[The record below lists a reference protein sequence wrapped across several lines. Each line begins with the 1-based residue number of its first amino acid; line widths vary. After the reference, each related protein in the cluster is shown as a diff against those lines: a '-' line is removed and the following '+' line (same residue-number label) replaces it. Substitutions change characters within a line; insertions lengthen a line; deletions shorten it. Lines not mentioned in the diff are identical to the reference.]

1 MKTTLK
7 TLVLSLTAA
16 SLLNAFAGER
26 ELSYAAE
33 DAAYQAVSRMS
44 ADGRLKGVKNI
55 AFVKLMLPQG
65 EKELR
70 LGSNLSITFES
81 ALSAVPTDLRFVLHG
96 SKDAEWTLIDEIFD
110 QASDFESYNPA
121 THPKFKQ
128 LKLSDALLYGQVIDA
143 TESKDGLKTTM
154 RISLKLLKVATAEV
168 IWGGVIEGVYNDE
181 GPDNQLLPYFA
192 RKAVEKAAADA
203 VAKLPPSLNDYGVFL
218 LPFEGPYGRAMTQV
232 FLNAL
237 TAAGKQDK
245 IAIYDLPNGGAA
257 DRMLARFL
265 RERAGAGVALNESLL
280 KQVEAK
286 AGGKVRGGKLAV
298 LSGMVT
304 SGRVYPK
311 TVVDATGLP
320 VDLLTGSHSDDRG
333 VMKENERWNATLFEI
348 IADLKFRDVNDSFRV
363 IAAVGANGVYERDV
377 EGDVVQQ
384 LKSFVTVR
392 NIIFA
397 IVILI
402 VIWFVMHFIVRV
414 R

>member
-1 MKTTLK
+1 MKTLIR

-16 SLLNAFAGER
+16 SLLNTFAGER

-33 DAAYQAVSRMS
+33 DAAYQAVSRIS
-44 ADGRLKGVKNI
+44 VDGRLKGIRNI

-70 LGSNLSITFES
+70 LGNNLSITFES
-81 ALSAVPTDLRFVLHG
+81 ALSAVPSDLRFVLHG
-96 SKDAEWTLIDEIFD
+96 SRDAEWTLIDEIFD

-143 TESKDGLKTTM
+143 TESKDGLKTTV
-154 RISLKLLKVATAEV
+154 RVSLKLLKVATAEV
-168 IWGGVIEGVYNDE
+168 IWGGVLEGVYNDE

-192 RKAVEKAAADA
+192 RKAVESAAADA
-203 VAKLPPSLNDYGVFL
+203 VAKLPTNLNDYGVFL
-218 LPFEGPYGRAMTQV
+218 LPFEGPFGRSMTQV

-237 TAAGKQDK
+237 TAAGKQEK
-245 IAIYDLPNGGAA
+245 VVIYDLPNGGAA

-265 RERAGAGVALNESLL
+265 RERAGAGVTLNESLL
-280 KQVEAK
+280 KQIETK
-286 AGGKVRGGKLAV
+286 AGGKVKGGKLAI

-304 SGRVYPK
+304 SGRVFPL
-311 TVVDATGLP
+311 TLVDPTGRP
-320 VDLLTGSHSDDRG
+320 VDVLTGSDTDR
-333 VMKENERWNATLFEI
+333 RPNATHFEV
-348 IADLKFRDVNDSFRV
+348 IADLKFRDINDGFRV
-363 IAAVGANGVYERDV
+363 IAAVGATGVFDRDV
-377 EGDVVQQ
+377 GDDVTNQ

>member
-26 ELSYAAE
+26 ELSYATE
-33 DAAYQAVSRMS
+33 DAAYQVVSRLS
-44 ADGRLKGVKNI
+44 VDGRLKGIGNI
-55 AFVKLMLPQG
+55 AFVGLIQQKGDKAVRLAVNLPP
-65 EKELR
+65 
-70 LGSNLSITFES
+70 TFEA
-81 ALSAVPTDLRFVLHG
+81 ALSSVPSDLRFVLH
-96 SKDAEWTLIDEIFD
+96 SSNDAEWTLIDEIFD

-128 LKLSDALLYGQVIDA
+128 LKLADAFLYGTVTDCDPA
-143 TESKDGLKTTM
+143 AKDNKTAV
-154 RISLKLLKVATAEV
+154 RIALKLLKAATAEL
-168 IWGGVIEGVYNDE
+168 IWGGIIEGVYNDE
-181 GPDNQLLPYFA
+181 GPDNQMLPYFA
-192 RKAVEKAAADA
+192 RKAVEAAAADA
-203 VAKLPPSLNDYGVFL
+203 VAKLPANLNDYGVFL
-218 LPFEGPYGRAMTQV
+218 LPFDGPFGRSMTQV

-237 TAAGKQDK
+237 TMAGKQEK
-245 IAIYDLPNGGAA
+245 VVIYDLPNGGAA

-286 AGGKVRGGKLAV
+286 AGGKVKGGKLAI

-304 SGRVYPK
+304 SGRVYPL
-311 TVVDATGLP
+311 TLVDPTGRP
-320 VDLLTGSHSDDRG
+320 VDVLTGSNTG
-333 VMKENERWNATLFEI
+333 PKPNATHFEI
-348 IADLKFRDVNDSFRV
+348 IADLKFRDINDSFRV
-363 IAAVGANGVYERDV
+363 VAAVGATGVFDRDV
-377 EGDVVQQ
+377 GDDVKNQ
-384 LKSFVTVR
+384 LLSFVTVR

-397 IVILI
+397 VVILI

>member
-26 ELSYAAE
+26 ELSYATE
-33 DAAYQAVSRMS
+33 DVAYQAVSRLS
-44 ADGRLKGVKNI
+44 ADGRLKGIKNI
-55 AFVKLMLPQG
+55 AFVRLMIPEG
-65 EKELR
+65 KAELR
-70 LGSNLSITFES
+70 LGSNLSLTFES
-81 ALSAVPTDLRFVLHG
+81 ALSAVPGDLRFVLHG
-96 SKDAEWTLIDEIFD
+96 SRDAEWTLIDEIFD

-128 LKLSDALLYGQVIDA
+128 LKLADALMYGQVIDA
-143 TESKDGLKTTM
+143 TEAKDGSKTTV
-154 RISLKLLKVATAEV
+154 RVSLKLLKVATAEL

-192 RKAVEKAAADA
+192 RKAVEAAAADA
-203 VAKLPPSLNDYGVFL
+203 VAKLPANLNDYGVFL
-218 LPFEGPYGRAMTQV
+218 LPFEGPCGRAMTQV

-286 AGGKVRGGKLAV
+286 AGGKVKGGKLAI
-298 LSGMVT
+298 LSGMVA
-304 SGRVYPK
+304 SGRITPL
-311 TVVDATGLP
+311 TVVDPTGSP
-320 VDLLTGSHSDDRG
+320 VDALTGSDTDPRG
-333 VMKENERWNATLFEI
+333 NATHFEV
-348 IADLKFRDVNDSFRV
+348 IADLKFRDINDSFRV
-363 IAAVGANGVYERDV
+363 IAAIGANGAYERDIG
-377 EGDVVQQ
+377 GDLTDQF
-384 LKSFVTVR
+384 KSFVTVR

-397 IVILI
+397 VVILI

>member
-26 ELSYAAE
+26 ELSYATE
-33 DAAYQAVSRMS
+33 DVAYQAVSRLS
-44 ADGRLKGVKNI
+44 VDGRLKGIKNI
-55 AFVKLMLPQG
+55 AFVRLMVPEG
-65 EKELR
+65 KSELR
-70 LGSNLSITFES
+70 LGSNLAQTFEA
-81 ALSAVPTDLRFVLHG
+81 ALSSVPTDLRFLIHG
-96 SKDAEWTLIDEIFD
+96 SRDAEWTLIDEIFD

-128 LKLSDALLYGQVIDA
+128 LKLADALMYGQVIDA
-143 TESKDGLKTTM
+143 TESKDGRKTTI
-154 RISLKLLKVATAEV
+154 RISLKLLKVATAEL

-181 GPDNQLLPYFA
+181 GPDNQMLPYFA
-192 RKAVEKAAADA
+192 RKAVEAAAADA
-203 VAKLPPSLNDYGVFL
+203 VAKLPANLNDYGVFL
-218 LPFEGPYGRAMTQV
+218 LPFDGPYGRSMTQV

-237 TAAGKQDK
+237 TMAGKQEK
-245 IAIYDLPNGGAA
+245 IVIYDLPNGGAS
-257 DRMLARFL
+257 DRMMARFL

-286 AGGKVRGGKLAV
+286 AGGKVKGGKLAI

-304 SGRVYPK
+304 SGRVFPE
-311 TVVDATGLP
+311 TLIDSTGLP
-320 VDLLTGSHSDDRG
+320 VDLLTGSRTDVRTG
-333 VMKENERWNATLFEI
+333 NERLNATHFEV
-348 IADLKFRDVNDSFRV
+348 IADLKFRDINDSFRV
-363 IAAVGANGVYERDV
+363 VAAVGATGVFDRDV
-377 EGDVVQQ
+377 GDDVKNQ
-384 LKSFVTVR
+384 LLSFVTVR

-402 VIWFVMHFIVRV
+402 VIWFVMHFIIRV

>member
-26 ELSYAAE
+26 ELSYATE
-33 DAAYQAVSRMS
+33 DVAYQAVSRLS
-44 ADGRLKGVKNI
+44 ADGRLKGIKNI
-55 AFVKLMLPQG
+55 AFVGLSLNKANASRLAANLPA
-65 EKELR
+65 
-70 LGSNLSITFES
+70 TFES
-81 ALSAVPTDLRFVLHG
+81 ALSAVPTDLRIVLH
-96 SKDAEWTLIDEIFD
+96 SSSDAEWTLIDEIFD

-128 LKLSDALLYGQVIDA
+128 LKLADALMYGQVID
-143 TESKDGLKTTM
+143 TSESRDGRKTTI
-154 RISLKLLKVATAEV
+154 RISLKLLKVATAEL

-181 GPDNQLLPYFA
+181 GPDNQMLPYFA
-192 RKAVEKAAADA
+192 RKAVEAAAADA
-203 VAKLPPSLNDYGVFL
+203 VAKLPANLNDYGVFL
-218 LPFEGPYGRAMTQV
+218 LPFDGPFGRSLTQV

-237 TAAGKQDK
+237 TTAGKQEK
-245 IAIYDLPNGGAA
+245 VVIYDLPNGGAS

-304 SGRVYPK
+304 SGRVFPE
-311 TVVDATGLP
+311 TLVDSTGLP
-320 VDLLTGSHSDDRG
+320 VDVLTGSRTDVLNR
-333 VMKENERWNATLFEI
+333 NERLNATHFEV
-348 IADLKFRDVNDSFRV
+348 IADLKFRDINDSFRV
-363 IAAVGANGVYERDV
+363 VAAVGATGVFDRDV
-377 EGDVVQQ
+377 GDDVKNQF
-384 LKSFVTVR
+384 LSFVTVR
-392 NIIFA
+392 NIVFA

-402 VIWFVMHFIVRV
+402 VIWFVMHFIIRI